1 MSRAQ
6 FASIHSTLVVIN
18 NYSLKYIFF
27 SKTMNFFPSPPTF
40 QFPQKQSNSL
50 TDQILKNIYGHEKI
64 YI

>member
-6 FASIHSTLVVIN
+6 FASIHSTLVDIN

-27 SKTMNFFPSPPTF
+27 SKTMNFFSSPPKF

-50 TDQILKNIYGHEKI
+50 MDRQS
-64 YI
+64 